1 MALWHDPLDDLIDAL
16 DLTLPPP
23 VDDARDVSL
32 WKPPD
37 FQRFYS
43 DWQKVFCPIMFG
55 TEEDARR
62 IQQTPLYQKTM
73 ARWAELMGGGR
84 KERA

>member
-1 MALWHDPLDDLIDAL
+1 MALWHDPLDELIEAL
-16 DLTLPPP
+16 DSTLPPVVNSAP
-23 VDDARDVSL
+23 SGFPRPSDWQNSL
-32 WKPPD
+32 P
-37 FQRFYS
+37 
-43 DWQKVFCPIMFG
+43 DWQKVICPILFG

-73 ARWAELMGGGR
+73 ARLAELMGGGR